1 MLKGTKKAVVEHNDT
16 LDNVGDEG
24 FVQNIANDTF
34 IKAYWPFYFIEFK
47 EFCKL
52 ALDSQLL
59 LASEQRQSRIL
70 GSKEPKSIVDFLINL
85 YCSK

>member
-16 LDNVGDEG
+16 SDNVGEG

-34 IKAYWPFYFIEFK
+34 IKAYSPFYFIEFK

-52 ALDSQLL
+52 SLGSQLL
-59 LASEQRQSRIL
+59 LANEQQQSRIL
-70 GSKEPKSIVDFLINL
+70 GSKEPRSIVQFD
-85 YCSK
+85 KQ